1 MVSSSTVSRRT
12 KLVVVLAVILAGVVV
27 ASAYVLYGRSA
38 QSGTGGL
45 PSYCTK
51 PTNGYLIVAS
61 ARGYNNSVDHGV
73 PANSWPVIN
82 AQKGSTVTI
91 TVCNTDTQAHGFNV
105 THYLDSK
112 IETVSPGQ
120 ALTVTFVADQTGRF
134 KIYCSIF
141 CTVHWAMQSGLLVVS

>member
-1 MVSSSTVSRRT
+1 MSGSRKT
-12 KLVVVLAVILAGVVV
+12 LLVVVLAVIVIGLVVS
-27 ASAYVLYGRSA
+27 SAYFLYGRGA

-45 PSYCTK
+45 PPYCTK
-51 PTNGYLIVAS
+51 PTGGYLIVAS
-61 ARGYNNSVDHGV
+61 AKGYNDSVDHGV

-82 AQKGSTVTI
+82 VQRGSTVTI
-91 TVCNTDTQAHGFNV
+91 TVCDTDAQAHGFQV
-105 THYLDSK
+105 THYLDNK

-120 ALTVTFVADQTGRF
+120 AITVTFVADQTGRF